1 MDGALFVLASNAKC
15 PQAQDREHLLAA
27 GSVGIKNLVIVQNKI
42 DVDQQERA
50 LENFKEIRAFV
61 KGTIAEDAPV
71 VPISAQHGTNVDVLS
86 EGN

>member
-42 DVDQQERA
+42 DVVSKERA
-50 LENFKEIRAFV
+50 LRITKRFR
-61 KGTIAEDAPV
+61 P
-71 VPISAQHGTNVDVLS
+71 L
-86 EGN
+86 